1 MYGFCGTTD
10 DHCGVGCQSGGC
22 IGASV
27 SPAPGPAPAR
37 RGSGTFFNVVGE
49 VGVPAMHAALVPIGK
64 VVFLDKVEN
73 YSQLGLRNGQYA
85 YPSEFDPNTVRLLH
99 NIFK

>member
-1 MYGFCGTTD
+1 
-10 DHCGVGCQSGGC
+10 
-22 IGASV
+22 
-27 SPAPGPAPAR
+27 
-37 RGSGTFFNVVGE
+37 
-49 VGVPAMHAALVPIGK
+49 MHAALVPIGK